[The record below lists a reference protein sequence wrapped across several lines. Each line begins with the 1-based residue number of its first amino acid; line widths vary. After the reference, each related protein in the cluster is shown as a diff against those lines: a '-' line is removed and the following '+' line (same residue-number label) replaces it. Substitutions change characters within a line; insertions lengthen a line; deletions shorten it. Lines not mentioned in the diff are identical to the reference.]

1 MWKESKDLQKSLLLP
16 VMARLVTLVKSG
28 ATIDQI
34 RKLLQQE
41 PSLDVNQGDQNA
53 TALTGAIE
61 LARMDI
67 MQELLSHSVCSF
79 LFPFCRTP
87 PFTCGH
93 VVATLFFFLMTAI
106 SIITMIII
114 F

>member
-1 MWKESKDLQKSLLLP
+1 
-16 VMARLVTLVKSG
+16 MARLVTLVKSG

-79 LFPFCRTP
+79 LFLSAGP
-87 PFTCGH
+87 PPSH
-93 VVATLFFFLMTAI
+93 VATWLRHFFSFL
-106 SIITMIII
+106 
-114 F
+114 